1 MIRIPGRLVVRR
13 VKSRNGPFN
22 VADLLTDVGEF
33 KVKDPVLDQFKEGE
47 YQGTF
52 WIAEIY
58 LLPYISFGR
67 SITEL
72 RVRLHDLQ
80 LDSDAAP
87 VPQDDR
93 DSEPDPIEETP
104 PTRVGRE
111 SATPAATDTRRGSPV
126 TPIKVKPRKARGEA
140 ASTPAVAEANAVA
153 ELFGDDVAALLGSR
167 QPVKLD
173 PTIDDRA
180 RFRTQTA
187 RLRELGYE
195 FDAKTQTWHP
205 KD

>member
-1 MIRIPGRLVVRR
+1 MIRITGRLIVKR

-33 KVKDPVLDQFKEGE
+33 KVKDSVLDQFKEGA

-87 VPQDDR
+87 VTQDDN

-104 PTRVGRE
+104 PTRVERA
-111 SATPAATDTRRGSPV
+111 SDKPAASDTRLQVPSKFVVRA
-126 TPIKVKPRKARGEA
+126 KRGEA
-140 ASTPAVAEANAVA
+140 AAGTADAGVVSD
-153 ELFGDDVAALLGSR
+153 LFSDDITALLCSR
-167 QPVKLD
+167 KTVKLD

-180 RFRTQTA
+180 RFRAQTA
-187 RLRELGYE
+187 RLRDLGYE
-195 FDAKTQTWHP
+195 FDPKTQTWHP

>member
-1 MIRIPGRLVVRR
+1 MIRITGRLIVKR

-33 KVKDPVLDQFKEGE
+33 KVKDPVLDQFKEGA

-72 RVRLHDLQ
+72 RMRVERA
-80 LDSDAAP
+80 SDK
-87 VPQDDR
+87 
-93 DSEPDPIEETP
+93 
-104 PTRVGRE
+104 
-111 SATPAATDTRRGSPV
+111 PAASDTRLQVPSKFVVRA
-126 TPIKVKPRKARGEA
+126 KRGEA
-140 ASTPAVAEANAVA
+140 AAGTADAGVVTD
-153 ELFGDDVAALLGSR
+153 LFSDDITALLCLR
-167 QPVKLD
+167 KTVKLD

-187 RLRELGYE
+187 RLRDLGYE
-195 FDAKTQTWHP
+195 FDPKTQTWHP